1 MTTNLPAHP
10 RNLEGA
16 LAHIQ
21 FLLDKQELV
30 QEVVHKTEM
39 TRHELVENLVERQQT
54 EELRRQI
61 NSLHPADIAYVLES
75 LPLERR
81 RRIWELV
88 DGSHDGAVLLEVSDA
103 VRPTLIADMDREE
116 LVDAAEQLETD
127 EIADLVPDL
136 PKDVV
141 PELLGKLNL
150 EDRAQLQSA
159 LSFPEGSVGSLMDF
173 DVVMVRE
180 DVTLDVVLRYLRRRG
195 ELPAASNLLMVTDRD
210 GALRGI
216 LPVEAL
222 LVHDGEER
230 VADVMIRDPV
240 FFHTNDSARDAA
252 QSFERY
258 DLIVAPVVTVHNRL
272 VGCIKVDAIL
282 DLIQEIS
289 QKDLLGQAGL
299 SEDVDLFAPVW
310 RAARSRWFWLGLN
323 LVTAF
328 IASRVIGQFE
338 GSIEKIV
345 ALAALMPIVA
355 SVGGNTGNQTLALM
369 IRGYALRQI
378 NPGNFRYLVLK
389 EIAVALVNGLLWG
402 GVMAG
407 ITYLLYEQW
416 PLAVIMFAAMVL
428 NLLLAAFAGLLI
440 PAGLKA
446 VRQDP
451 ALGSSILLTGLT
463 DSMGFLIF
471 LGLATVFLLA

>member
-1 MTTNLPAHP
+1 
-10 RNLEGA
+10 
-16 LAHIQ
+16 
-21 FLLDKQELV
+21 
-30 QEVVHKTEM
+30 
-39 TRHELVENLVERQQT
+39 
-54 EELRRQI
+54 
-61 NSLHPADIAYVLES
+61 
-75 LPLERR
+75 
-81 RRIWELV
+81 
-88 DGSHDGAVLLEVSDA
+88 
-103 VRPTLIADMDREE
+103 
-116 LVDAAEQLETD
+116 
-127 EIADLVPDL
+127 
-136 PKDVV
+136 
-141 PELLGKLNL
+141 
-150 EDRAQLQSA
+150 
-159 LSFPEGSVGSLMDF
+159 
-173 DVVMVRE
+173 
-180 DVTLDVVLRYLRRRG
+180 
-195 ELPAASNLLMVTDRD
+195 
-210 GALRGI
+210 
-216 LPVEAL
+216 
-222 LVHDGEER
+222 
-230 VADVMIRDPV
+230 MIRDPV

-252 QSFERY
+252 QAFERY

-310 RAARSRWFWLGLN
+310 RAARSRWFWLALN

-338 GSIEKIV
+338 DSIERIV

-378 NPGNFRYLVLK
+378 NPGNFRYLLLK

-402 GVMAG
+402 SVMGGV
-407 ITYLLYEQW
+407 TYLLYGQW
-416 PLAVIMFAAMVL
+416 PLAAIMFAAMVL

-440 PAGLKA
+440 PAALKA

-471 LGLATVFLLA
+471 LGLATLFLAG